1 MGFVSLNVTFPVND
15 SIVAGTENQPKKK
28 MYLKQKKQTTKKR
41 TLWRQ
46 QLATVLNT
54 K

>member
-1 MGFVSLNVTFPVND
+1 MGFVSFTVTFPVND
-15 SIVAGTENQPKKK
+15 LIVAGTENQPKKK
-28 MYLKQKKQTTKKR
+28 MYLRQKKQTKKG
-41 TLWRQ
+41 TMWRQ